1 MSNMISPGDMVT
13 YEQLYPGMVV
23 RLKRAETTRVDTV
36 TAYSH
41 DAVRGTVNVVF
52 SNDNTNPLSGAPD
65 SLEFEV
71 IHIPLY
77 VYDYHTHMQLK

>member
-1 MSNMISPGDMVT
+1 MSNMIGPGDMVT

-71 IHIPLY
+71 IYVPGY
-77 VYDYHTHMQLK
+77 VYGYHEWKSRK